1 MLVGNSQLIIIT
13 TVVSFAQIS
22 PLCSLLAV
30 TVMLQKINEV
40 LTRFHPRW
48 APQSNRC
55 GSHYRCLPPPDYLLS
70 LPPLYL
76 PLYHSFSLHPGA
88 FLHPPGPFS
97 PVWAA
102 LRVNRAKQ
110 NRRRSL

>member
-55 GSHYRCLPPPDYLLS
+55 A
-70 LPPLYL
+70 
-76 PLYHSFSLHPGA
+76 SLHRTTCSLCHL
-88 FLHPPGPFS
+88 FISLFIT
-97 PVWAA
+97 
-102 LRVNRAKQ
+102 
-110 NRRRSL
+110 RSLSIRARSSTLLVHFRQCGRRCG